1 MTNEWTFQPTARPRT
16 EGMRRSLEDRIAALG
31 RTPIFGGLPKSHLKA
46 LAKESGHQR
55 FPAGKALV
63 TEGQVG
69 SVFYAIVDGTAKVTR
84 GGRTVKR
91 LGPGDFFGEMSILT
105 RSPRSATVTVE
116 SSLECVTLPASGLRS
131 VLLAEPTICFSM
143 LTTMAE
149 RLEETDRRIIA

>member
-16 EGMRRSLEDRIAALG
+16 EGMRRSLEDRMAALA
-31 RTPIFGGLPKSHLKA
+31 RTPIFGDLPKSHLKA

-55 FPAGKALV
+55 FPAGKVLV

-69 SVFYAIVDGTAKVTR
+69 SVFYAIVEGTARVTR

-105 RSPRSATVTVE
+105 RSPRSASVTTDT
-116 SSLECVTLPASGLRS
+116 SLECVTLPASGLRS
-131 VLLAEPTICFSM
+131 VLLAEPAICFKM
-143 LTTMAE
+143 LTAMAE
-149 RLEETDRRIIA
+149 RLEETDRKIVV